1 MIKRS
6 AFVKIETLAERG
18 VFQKDIAQELGL
30 SDRTVRRALRR
41 GGPHV
46 LLERMKL
53 EHLETRLDAICE
65 GATQREMNY
74 REFLAE
80 TLETE
85 WSGRSP
91 DRKANCPGRQV
102 VTDPARAQRKEA
114 TRNVDRLFGDS
125 STRAR
130 TWNLPVNSRLLYH

>member
-85 WSGRSP
+85 WSGRHQIGK
-91 DRKANCPGRQV
+91 R
-102 VTDPARAQRKEA
+102 TARA
-114 TRNVDRLFGDS
+114 VRLS
-125 STRAR
+125 RIPLEPNEKRRSTEWTASF
-130 TWNLPVNSRLLYH
+130 LRLLDQGSNLEPTG